1 MKKVIHWEELNMKE
15 KINSIQFT
23 STYIL
28 CLVSSSIGLSL
39 YTTIKLAGHDS
50 YIGTLTGIFMGII
63 PLLLFL
69 YIFNY
74 KKDLPLY
81 EKTIYIFGKV
91 IGTIINIFITLLYFI
106 IGMTVLFNLG
116 NFIVSQY
123 LSDTPLLL
131 VMSVFILVVFHI
143 INKGIE
149 TITRVGSICIVI
161 VLFLFLFSF
170 ANLFMEFQLDNLKPF
185 LEFGLKNPV
194 IGGFI
199 NMLIA
204 LSPMYSLLI
213 IPKNNLIDKEKVNKY
228 IWLGYF
234 LSGAVVFL
242 VSFLSNGVLG
252 KYLIELYQYPG
263 YISLKKISLF
273 GFIDRI
279 ENFISLH
286 WILSTF
292 INLAMIVYFIKSNV
306 KQKGNSKIL
315 NFIICSL
322 FVWASHK
329 VFDNNTVFNNYTY
342 KTYPYF
348 LGALMIIFL
357 VICISIFVKKRIEK
371 KNENIIKVSR

>member
-1 MKKVIHWEELNMKE
+1 MKE
-15 KINSIQFT
+15 KLNSLQFA

-39 YTTIKLAGHDS
+39 YTTIKIAGHDS
-50 YIGTLTGIFMGII
+50 YIGTLMGIFMGII
-63 PLLLFL
+63 PLFLFL

-74 KKDLPLY
+74 EKDLPLY

-91 IGTIINIFITLLYFI
+91 IGNIINIVITLLYFV
-106 IGMTVLFNLG
+106 IGTTVLFNLG

-123 LSDTPLLL
+123 LADTPLLL
-131 VMSVFILVVFHI
+131 VMSVFIFVVFHI
-143 INKGIE
+143 LNKGIE
-149 TITRVGSICIVI
+149 TITRVSSISLVI
-161 VLFLFLFSF
+161 VLVLFVFSF
-170 ANLFMEFQLDNLKPF
+170 INLFREFQLDNLKPI
-185 LEFGLKNPV
+185 LEFGIKNPF

-204 LSPMYSLLI
+204 LSPMYTLLI
-213 IPKNNLIDKEKVNKY
+213 IPKNSLVDKEKVNKY
-228 IWLGYF
+228 VIGGYF
-234 LSGAVVFL
+234 ISGAVVFL

-292 INLAMIVYFIKSNV
+292 INLAMIVYFVKTNIKR
-306 KQKGNSKIL
+306 KDNSKFL
-315 NFIICSL
+315 NFIICALLALVSYR
-322 FVWASHK
+322 

-348 LGALMIIFL
+348 LGTLMIIFF
-357 VICISIFVKKRIEK
+357 VVTMGIFVKKRIEK
-371 KNENIIKVSR
+371 KS

>member
-1 MKKVIHWEELNMKE
+1 
-15 KINSIQFT
+15 
-23 STYIL
+23 
-28 CLVSSSIGLSL
+28 
-39 YTTIKLAGHDS
+39 
-50 YIGTLTGIFMGII
+50 MGII
-63 PLLLFL
+63 PLFLFL

-74 KKDLPLY
+74 EKDLPLY
-81 EKTIYIFGKV
+81 EKTIYIFGRILGNIINVFITILYFV
-91 IGTIINIFITLLYFI
+91 IGI
-106 IGMTVLFNLG
+106 TVLFNLG

-131 VMSVFILVVFHI
+131 VLSIFIFIIYHI

-149 TITRVGSICIVI
+149 TITRVSIICIVI
-161 VLFLFLFSF
+161 VLALFLFSF
-170 ANLFMEFQLDNLKPF
+170 VNLSMEFKLDNLKPI
-185 LEFGLKNPV
+185 LEYGLNSPI

-204 LSPMYSLLI
+204 LSPMYTLLI
-213 IPKNNLIDKEKVNKY
+213 IPKNNLVDKQKVNKY
-228 IWLGYF
+228 VIIGYF
-234 LSGAVVFL
+234 ISGAVVFL

-279 ENFISLH
+279 ENFMSLH

-292 INLAMIVYFIKSNV
+292 INLAMITYFIKINI
-306 KQKGNSKIL
+306 KRTGNSKIL
-315 NFIICSL
+315 NFILCALLAIVSYR
-322 FVWASHK
+322 

-348 LGALMIIFL
+348 LGGLMIIF
-357 VICISIFVKKRIEK
+357 IIIFIGSLIKKLLK
-371 KNENIIKVSR
+371 KIKG

>member
-1 MKKVIHWEELNMKE
+1 MKE
-15 KINSIQFT
+15 KISSIGFV

-39 YTTIKLAGHDS
+39 YTTIKLAGHNS
-50 YIGTLTGIFMGII
+50 YIGTLTGIFMGLI

-81 EKTIYIFGKV
+81 EKTMYIFGKV
-91 IGTIINIFITLLYFI
+91 IGTIVNVVITLLYFV
-106 IGMTVLFNLG
+106 IGITVLFNLG

-131 VMSVFILVVFHI
+131 VMAVFILVVFHI

-161 VLFLFLFSF
+161 VLALFLFSF
-170 ANLFMEFQLDNLKPF
+170 INLFMEFQLDNLKPF

-204 LSPMYSLLI
+204 LSPMYTLLI
-213 IPKNNLIDKEKVNKY
+213 IPKNNLVDKEKVNKY
-228 IWLGYF
+228 IWIGYF
-234 LSGAVVFL
+234 VSGAVVFL

-252 KYLIELYQYPG
+252 RYLIELYQYPG

-279 ENFISLH
+279 ENFMSLH

-292 INLAMIVYFIKSNV
+292 INLSMILYFIKTNV
-306 KQKGNSKIL
+306 KRKGNSKIL
-315 NFIICSL
+315 NFILCILIVVVSY
-322 FVWASHK
+322 S
-329 VFDNNTVFNNYTY
+329 VFDNNTVFINYTY
-342 KTYPYF
+342 KIYPYF
-348 LGALMIIFL
+348 LGGLMVIFL
-357 VICISIFVKKRIEK
+357 VVYVGIFVKRRIEK
-371 KNENIIKVSR
+371 KS